1 MGIRGRDQGEKFSGA
16 SALGSKIAYSLNNIS
31 IIRYQD
37 NGTGMRTSLDHVND
51 ILIGVVNVD
60 RADRGSQ
67 PLPLDS
73 NAPPT
78 IIDNGHLNLFA

>member
-1 MGIRGRDQGEKFSGA
+1 MRDQGEKLNGA
-16 SALGSKIAYSLNNIS
+16 GALGSNIAYSLNDIP

-37 NGTGMRTSLDHVND
+37 NGTGMRTSLDRVND

-67 PLPLDS
+67 PLPLD
-73 NAPPT
+73 NNTPPA
-78 IIDNGHLNLFA
+78 IIDDGHLNLFA